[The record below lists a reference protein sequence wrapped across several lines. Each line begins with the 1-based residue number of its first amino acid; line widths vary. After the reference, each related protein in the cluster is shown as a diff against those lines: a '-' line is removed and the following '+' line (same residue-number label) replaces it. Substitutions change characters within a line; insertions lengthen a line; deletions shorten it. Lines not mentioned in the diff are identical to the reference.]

1 MTPKTSLLLAALM
14 TAGLF
19 SCERLDDDP
28 DKHIADKNPEYI
40 ELQEVVEIMSLLPIS
55 REQMDEVH
63 DAVSSSS
70 ENGYDEEY
78 TMANLFAL
86 PGSGVGDK
94 AVRSGAEYANP
105 LRDLIS
111 DAVRELLEDGS
122 KTRTDNKELN
132 VLRTLDRIGADAF
145 LDALARSDMQIYW
158 PFSEE
163 WDGEQMP
170 VMTFDPEDGSETNIG
185 YRLVKGDDGFR
196 QLEEVMVDEEMAK
209 ECPVWVVNRNDD
221 ADYTSLEMLRR
232 RDPDWGEGG
241 GNIIVRP
248 GSSSMS
254 TKASEGKI
262 RSLLLKNFT
271 MKRNYD
277 TWFAGASEFFVKM
290 GAVEDFTA
298 STEAELRL
306 YSPSITDFM
315 IVVKR
320 GQMGETLPFNAILV
334 SELTDQLTHCAM
346 MITEDDGG
354 TITKWDCQ
362 AFVRIASKSYGI
374 EISLPFNSRD
384 DIVWRGQLA
393 TKWFENNS
401 NVAGHF
407 GDVDLT
413 FEVLEN

>member
-1 MTPKTSLLLAALM
+1 MKQKTYLMLTALVAALC
-14 TAGLF
+14 
-19 SCERLDDDP
+19 SCERLDDNP
-28 DKHIADKNPEYI
+28 DDHIVDKNPEYI
-40 ELQEVVEIMSLLPIS
+40 ELQEVVEILSLLPIS

-63 DAVSSSS
+63 NAVSSSS
-70 ENGYDEEY
+70 GNGYDEEY
-78 TMANLFAL
+78 TMGNLFAL

-94 AVRSGAEYANP
+94 AVRSGMVYENP
-105 LRDLIS
+105 MRDLITG
-111 DAVRELLEDGS
+111 AVKDLLEDGS
-122 KTRTDNKELN
+122 KTRAGNRELN

-145 LDALARSDMQIYW
+145 LDALAQSDMQIYW
-158 PFSEE
+158 PFSED

-185 YRLVKGDDGFR
+185 YRLVKDGDGFR

-209 ECPVWVVNRNDD
+209 KCPVWVVNRNDD
-221 ADYTSLEMLRR
+221 AGYTSLEMLRR
-232 RDPDWGEGG
+232 QDSDWGEGG
-241 GNIIVRP
+241 GNIIVKPADTRVRDK
-248 GSSSMS
+248 
-254 TKASEGKI
+254 TF
-262 RSLLLKNFT
+262 RTLLLKDFM

-320 GQMGETLPFNAILV
+320 GQEGKTLPFNAILV

-354 TITKWDCQ
+354 TITKWDCT
-362 AFVRIASKSYGI
+362 AFVRIESKSYGI

-393 TKWFENNS
+393 TTWFENNN
-401 NVAGHF
+401 NVTGHF